1 MAENY
6 KYIIGLSEKS
16 VKELV
21 DASAYDDTYDAFLY
35 ELIDRDNVGIKY
47 GPFYTEA
54 QVFDTKSE
62 ANEIAGI
69 LKNDNSW
76 KSVVVLPIDTRTL
89 NKYTKES
96 VTEAY
101 SEKYGGD
108 PKDFISDCEN
118 ILNVLNDIDVSKFG
132 THLAE
137 EMIMEFISTV
147 ESQISMCKDK
157 FNLNECKSVSID
169 ELPDVCY
176 VYLPSD
182 CCIGII
188 QKGECGYH
196 PSTTDVTGLNLDE
209 INDSVCTLNN
219 ELGVTKEQADA
230 MLLKAMFGWED
241 NSIKTE
247 EVEHK
252 TITDIKDE
260 LECAD
265 SYDELRSILEQI
277 DNETAKN
284 NCIDILNGCEEDED
298 DIDICVSLIESD
310 VLDAME
316 TL

>member
-6 KYIIGLSEKS
+6 KFIIGLSKKP
-16 VKELV
+16 VKELI
-21 DASAYDDTYDAFLY
+21 DNEAYDAFVY
-35 ELIDRDNVGIKY
+35 EVIDKNNGGIMF
-47 GPFYTEA
+47 GPFEA
-54 QVFDTKSE
+54 NAAVFDTKSE

-69 LKNDNSW
+69 LKDKNSW
-76 KSVVVLPIDTRTL
+76 KSVVVLPVDTRTL
-89 NKYTKES
+89 NSETKKS

-108 PKDFISDCEN
+108 PQDFVSDCED
-118 ILNVLNDIDVSKFG
+118 ILNALKDIDVSKFG

-137 EMIMEFISTV
+137 QIVMEFISTV
-147 ESQISMCKDK
+147 ESQISMCKERY
-157 FNLNECKSVSID
+157 NLTECNSISLD

-182 CCIGII
+182 CCIGIL

-196 PSTTDVTGLNLDE
+196 PSSTDITGLSLDE
-209 INDSVCTLNN
+209 INNSVCALND
-219 ELGVTKEQADA
+219 ELGVTKDQADA
-230 MLLKAMFGWED
+230 MLLKAMFGWGD
-241 NSIKTE
+241 NSLKTE
-247 EVEHK
+247 EVKYK

-260 LECAD
+260 LESAD

-277 DNETAKN
+277 NNQTAKDD
-284 NCIDILNGCEEDED
+284 CIDILDGCEEDED

>member
-6 KYIIGLSEKS
+6 KFIIGLSKKP

-21 DASAYDDTYDAFLY
+21 DDEAYDAFLY
-35 ELIDRDNVGIKY
+35 EVIDKDNGGIKF
-47 GPFYTEA
+47 GPFKTKA
-54 QVFDTKSE
+54 LVFDTKSE

-69 LKNDNSW
+69 LKDKNSW

-89 NKYTKES
+89 NSDTKEA

-108 PKDFISDCEN
+108 PEDFVSDCKD
-118 ILNVLNDIDVSKFG
+118 ILNVLKCIDVSKFG

-137 EMIMEFISTV
+137 VIVTEFISTV
-147 ESQISMCKDK
+147 ESQISMCKER
-157 FNLNECKSVSID
+157 FNLKECKDITLD

-182 CCIGII
+182 CCIGIL

-196 PSTTDVTGLNLDE
+196 PSSTDITGLSLDD
-209 INDSVCTLNN
+209 INNSVCTLND

-230 MLLKAMFGWED
+230 MLLKSMFGWGD
-241 NSIKTE
+241 NLLKTE
-247 EVEHK
+247 ELEYK

-260 LECAD
+260 LESAD

-277 DNETAKN
+277 NNQTAKD
-284 NCIDILNGCEEDED
+284 NCIDILNGCEEDKD
-298 DIDICVSLIESD
+298 DIDICVSIIESD
-310 VLDAME
+310 VLDSME